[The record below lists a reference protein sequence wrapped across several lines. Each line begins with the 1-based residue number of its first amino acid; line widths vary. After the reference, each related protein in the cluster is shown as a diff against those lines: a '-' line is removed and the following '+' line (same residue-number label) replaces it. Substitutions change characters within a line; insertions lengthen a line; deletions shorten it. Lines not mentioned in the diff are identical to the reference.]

1 GPGPRRGP
9 GVYPGAGPP
18 GGPAAA
24 PARPSDGLVNL
35 LKPGVPPTPP
45 LPPHPVDL
53 RKAGAWQPAVEP
65 EPEVVPEPEA
75 EVVPEPVAEVVPEAV
90 PEAEVASESV
100 AEVVPEPEPVEESE
114 PTDAAPADAP
124 PGDAEPEDAPADAPE
139 EPEAEAEPEP
149 EPEPEAAEPAPSD
162 ATPAPDHTQPRA
174 DYREVIGRIV
184 RSADAGDHA
193 AATDLAFA
201 LELEAIA
208 EHGPVSATVL
218 QVRQVRAHVSRL
230 AGRTAEAAGI
240 YREVALTLLR
250 SEGPEHPETQHAA
263 TNAEACWR
271 AIPDREEA
279 LRIAP
284 EIIELRAYLP
294 GPDGR
299 KLRAAE
305 RHLAALA
312 ATGADPA

>member
-1 GPGPRRGP
+1 M
-9 GVYPGAGPP
+9 VE
-18 GGPAAA
+18 
-24 PARPSDGLVNL
+24 V
-35 LKPGVPPTPP
+35 VPE
-45 LPPHPVDL
+45 V
-53 RKAGAWQPAVEP
+53 VP
-65 EPEVVPEPEA
+65 EIEVVPEPEA
-75 EVVPEPVAEVVPEAV
+75 VA
-90 PEAEVASESV
+90 
-100 AEVVPEPEPVEESE
+100 EPEPVEAPEAE
-114 PTDAAPADAP
+114 PTDAAPVDAP
-124 PGDAEPEDAPADAPE
+124 PTDAEPEAAQPEDAQ
-139 EPEAEAEPEP
+139 
-149 EPEPEAAEPAPSD
+149 PEAAQPEAAPASEAAPEPAP
-162 ATPAPDHTQPRA
+162 APEPVVAPERSEPRA

-208 EHGPVSATVL
+208 EHGPVSAPVL

-305 RHLAALA
+305 RHLATLA
-312 ATGADPA
+312 GPRPDPA